1 MHNIPDRV
9 FVLYS
14 DKTPAMPCFRG
25 RAWQLLK
32 NKRAAVYRTVPFT
45 IILKDRTHGD
55 AQPVTLKFDPGSKQT
70 GIAMTTDDTVIF
82 AANLEHRGQQI
93 KQSLDSRRAQR
104 HNRRARKTRYRAARF
119 NNRKKPDGWLPP
131 SLTSRVDNVKSWA
144 NKLIQLAPVTSIE
157 VETVRFDMQKIQNP
171 EISGVEYQQ
180 GELLGYEIR
189 EYLLEKWNRKCAYC
203 DKKHIPLEIEHVVPK
218 AKGGS
223 NRVSNLTLACHR
235 CNQKKG
241 QSDIETFVTNAR
253 RLKCILAHL
262 KQPLRDAAAVNATRY
277 AIGRVLKAT
286 NLPTTFWSG
295 GRTKMNRIAQGYTKD
310 HWIDATCVGESGATI
325 TIPTTVSALLIKAIG
340 RGNRQMCLS
349 NKYGFPRTRAKSVK
363 RVDGFQTGDLV
374 RLIQPKGKYQGT
386 HIGTVAVRANKT
398 FDLKNNGNAISAN
411 AKNFTLIQRT
421 NGYAFAA

>member
-70 GIAMTTDDTVIF
+70 GIAMTTNDTVIF

-253 RLKCILAHL
+253 RLNKILVHL
-262 KQPLRDAAAVNATRY
+262 KKPLHDAAAVNATRY

-295 GRTKMNRIAQGYTKD
+295 GRTKMNRIAQGYKKD
-310 HWIDATCVGESGATI
+310 HWIDAACVGESGATL
-325 TIPTTVSALLIKAIG
+325 TIPTRASALLIKAIG